1 MNIQINRDLAVP
13 IYTQIVG
20 QIQFGIVSGHLPF
33 GAQLPSIRELAQ
45 KLVVAPMTV
54 AQAYQELKERGLLEM
69 RPGRGTFVA
78 EFAVQPEA
86 SPGPNRHLQLRR
98 MLRRTIAEAQSAGF
112 SAEEIHE
119 TFSALLTDV
128 GTLFANHH
136 LLLFGLFPTAL
147 QAYADDLERHLATAH
162 VVVEPVSFAALAEY
176 PTNYQADLARAE
188 ALLVPLHQVHL
199 LRDLLQKGGFEGE
212 QPILGLSFALQ
223 PAVHERI
230 AALPSDLSIGI
241 VSHFPEFV
249 NTMVHGVATVYPMRN
264 PPLIC
269 LSTDADCLEE
279 MRQSVQAI
287 IYASGS
293 EEALAALRC
302 RLPADFPLIEYLH
315 TPDQTSYQ
323 RICQLLAIDLPNS
336 LV

>member
-1 MNIQINRDLAVP
+1 MKLQINRDLAVP

-20 QIQFGIVSGHLPF
+20 QIQFGIVSGHFPF

-45 KLVVAPMTV
+45 ELAVAPMTI
-54 AQAYQELKERGLLEM
+54 AQAYQELKERGLIEM

-86 SPGPNRHLQLRR
+86 SASPNRHLQLRR
-98 MLRRTIAEAQSAGF
+98 MLRHTVAEAQSAGF

-128 GTLFANHH
+128 GTLFASHH

-147 QAYADDLERHLATAH
+147 QAYADDLERHLAAAH
-162 VVVEPVSFAALAEY
+162 VVVEPVSFAALAES
-176 PTNYQADLARAE
+176 PTKYQADLARAE
-188 ALLVPLHQVHL
+188 AFLVPLHQVHL
-199 LRDLLQKGGFEGE
+199 LRELLQQNGFAGK

-230 AALPSDLSIGI
+230 AALSPDLSIGI

-249 NTMVHGVATVYPMRN
+249 NTMVNGVANVYPYHN

-269 LSTDADCLEE
+269 LSTDAGCLEE
-279 MRQSVQAI
+279 MSRSAQAI

-293 EEALAALRC
+293 EEALAALRPH
-302 RLPADFPLIEYLH
+302 LPADFPLIEYLH
-315 TPDQTSYQ
+315 TPDQNAYQ
-323 RICQLLAIDLPNS
+323 RICQLLALDLPDQ
-336 LV
+336 L